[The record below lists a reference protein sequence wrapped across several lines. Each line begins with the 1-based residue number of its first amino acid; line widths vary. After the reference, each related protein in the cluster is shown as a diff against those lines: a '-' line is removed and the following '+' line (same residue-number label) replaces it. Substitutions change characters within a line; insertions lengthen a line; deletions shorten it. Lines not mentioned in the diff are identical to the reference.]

1 VNLSELRTALQDRRE
16 DYSQSKAKLNRRIN
30 QAYLDM
36 CSRRKW
42 GWLRREYSAIT
53 TAPNTQFTQ
62 VPFTQG
68 DHEIDILAGTDALI
82 RTPPTVFGTSL
93 LVNGGVY
100 KVVWVGDLTGVVGAE
115 SQIVKIEPPFQG
127 ATGNYDITIL
137 YNEIALPKGSSGVE
151 AVSFTSANSEQPLS
165 LVALSTAQM
174 MYRDAGEQGQPS
186 QFAVSKKD
194 LISRPLTAIPPAAI
208 TLSAGTGD
216 ATQRPPQPLTDPTV
230 NPRYYAYT
238 YVNNQTGAE
247 SILSPP
253 TVSPTTMAGAP
264 GGELRVLFQKT
275 DLTIKEDFTINLYST
290 TAGGDANTF
299 YFVGDSG
306 GVTDPMFRLQNNAS
320 DQYLIESGKY
330 RAPDSGGILSLRF
343 FPTPNDIYKVTA
355 VYSVSARAMG
365 EDADVP
371 VFNADFHQ
379 VILDGAEALM
389 LEASDEQRR
398 ANQARGRYEQ
408 GIARMIQLDRLNA
421 QQRVVIG
428 GKRRITGRLTAWN
441 NSFPNWGPS
450 GPGWPYPP

>member
-1 VNLSELRTALQDRRE
+1 MNLSELRTALQDRRE

-68 DHEIDILAGTDALI
+68 DHVIDILAGTDASV
-82 RTPPTVFGTSL
+82 RTPPTIFGKSI
-93 LVNGGVY
+93 LVNGSVY
-100 KVVWVGDLTGVVGAE
+100 LVTWVGNITGVFGAE
-115 SQIVKIEPPFQG
+115 SQMVKYEPPFQG

-137 YNEIALPKGSSGVE
+137 YNEIALPKGASGVE

-194 LISRPLTAIPPAAI
+194 LISRPLTALPASAI
-208 TLSAGTGD
+208 LLTLGAGD
-216 ATQRPPQPLTDPTV
+216 PTQTVPRPLTDPAV

-238 YVNNQTGAE
+238 YVDKQTGAE
-247 SILSPP
+247 SVLSPS
-253 TVSPTTMAGAP
+253 TVSVDTSAAGAA
-264 GGELRVLFQKT
+264 GDVVEVGFLKN
-275 DLTIKEDFTINLYST
+275 DLTTKEDFTINLYST
-290 TAGGDANTF
+290 TAGGDPNTF
-299 YFVGDSG
+299 YFVNDLG
-306 GVTDPMFRLQNNAS
+306 GVTGAFALQDNAS

-428 GKRRITGRLTAWN
+428 GKRQVRGNPTWWYGAVTG
-441 NSFPNWGPS
+441 GP
-450 GPGWPYPP
+450 

>member
-1 VNLSELRTALQDRRE
+1 MNLSELRTALQDRRE

-62 VPFTQG
+62 VPFVQG
-68 DHEIDILAGTDALI
+68 DHEVDILSGAAALT

-93 LVNGGVY
+93 LVNGAVY
-100 KVVWVGDLTGVVGAE
+100 KVVWVGDLTGGVGTE
-115 SQIVKIEPPFQG
+115 SQIIKIEPPFQG

-137 YNEIALPKGSSGVE
+137 HNELALPKGASGVE

-165 LVALSTAQM
+165 MVALSTAQM

-194 LISRPLTAIPPAAI
+194 LISRPLTAIPPASI
-208 TLSAGTGD
+208 TLVGGGD
-216 ATQRPPQPLTDPTV
+216 ATQTAPRPYTV
-230 NPRYYAYT
+230 PATNPRYYAYT

-247 SILSPP
+247 SVLSPP
-253 TVSPTTMAGAP
+253 TASVDTSAAGA
-264 GGELRVLFQKT
+264 GSQVEIVFQKA
-275 DLTIKEDFTINLYST
+275 DLTVKEDFTINLYST

-299 YFVGDSG
+299 YFVNDSG
-306 GVTDPMFRLQNNAS
+306 GLTDPTFSLQNNAS
-320 DQYLIESGKY
+320 DQYLLESGKY

>member
-1 VNLSELRTALQDRRE
+1 MNLSELRTALQDRRE

-30 QAYLDM
+30 QAYLDI

-62 VPFTQG
+62 VPFVQG
-68 DHEIDILAGTDALI
+68 DHMIDILSGTDAST
-82 RTPPTVFGTSL
+82 RTPPTVSGKTL

-100 KVVWVGDLTGVVGAE
+100 KVIWVGDLTGGVGTE
-115 SQIVKIEPPFQG
+115 SQMVRFEPAFQG
-127 ATGNYDITIL
+127 ASGNYDITVL
-137 YNEIALPKGSSGVE
+137 YNEISLPKGASGVE
-151 AVSFTSANSEQPLS
+151 SVSFTAADSEQPLS

-174 MYRDAGEQGQPS
+174 MYRDEGEQGQPS

-194 LISRPLTAIPPAAI
+194 LIPRPLTALPPARVA
-208 TLSAGTGD
+208 LSAGTGLD
-216 ATQRPPQPLTDPTV
+216 PAQFPPRHLTDPAT
-230 NPRYYAYT
+230 NARYYAYT
-238 YVNNQTGAE
+238 FVDKQTGAE
-247 SILSPP
+247 SVLSTSTP
-253 TVSPTTMAGAP
+253 SPNTTAGVA
-264 GGELRVLFQKT
+264 GGEVTVTFLKN
-275 DLTIKEDFTINLYST
+275 DLTTKEDFLINLYST
-290 TAGGDANTF
+290 LAGGDPDTF
-299 YFVGDSG
+299 YFVDDASL
-306 GVTDPMFRLQNNAS
+306 VEPVFRLQNNAS

-330 RAPDSGGILSLRF
+330 RAPESGGVLSLKF
-343 FPTPNDIYKVTA
+343 FPTPDAIYKVSI

-365 EDADVP
+365 EDTDVP

-379 VILDGAEALM
+379 VLLDGAEALM

-428 GKRRITGRLTAWN
+428 GKKQVRGNPTWWYGAVTG
-441 NSFPNWGPS
+441 GP
-450 GPGWPYPP
+450 